1 MSVVQHLLGDER
13 ARLGRLIALWSEK
26 LTAAK
31 YPAGRLYVKRTKG
44 REYLYHCFY
53 DNGRRVQR
61 FVSPRYDERSLD
73 LQLLFRERAEVEK
86 ELQAMRKNLAEIEIA
101 LNAVNQKRGRNAGAG
116 KTH

>member
-1 MSVVQHLLGDER
+1 MSVIQHLLGDER
-13 ARLGRLIALWSEK
+13 ARLGRLIALWSQK
-26 LTAAK
+26 LADPK
-31 YPAGRLYVKRTKG
+31 YPAGRLYVKKTKG

-53 DNGRRVQR
+53 DNGRRVQK

-86 ELQAMRKNLAEIEIA
+86 ELQTMRENFAEIEVA
-101 LNAVNQKRGRNAGAG
+101 LNAVNQKRRRNAGAG